1 MSYTTKT
8 TLTIL
13 KIATL
18 SEKGAIHLPKKAREH
33 LGIPPG
39 KPATLEVYVGIEEN
53 GDKIVILKLLRIE
66 EGEKNVSESRV

>member
-8 TLTIL
+8 TLAIL
-13 KIATL
+13 KMAML

-39 KPATLEVYVGIEEN
+39 KPATLEVYVGTEEN
-53 GDKIVILKLLRIE
+53 GDKIVVIKLVRIE
-66 EGEKNVSESRV
+66 ES